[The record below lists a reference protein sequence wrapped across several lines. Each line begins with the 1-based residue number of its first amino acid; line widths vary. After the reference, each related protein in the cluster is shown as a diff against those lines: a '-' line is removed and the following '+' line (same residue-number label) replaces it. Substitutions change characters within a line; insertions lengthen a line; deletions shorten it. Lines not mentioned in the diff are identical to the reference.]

1 MRQSKELCRRASALS
16 GRRECGRA
24 RQRLRTGPLTEA
36 GGPGGGRARWRA
48 RWARPRWCG
57 RCASA
62 PSTSAAGWAR
72 GWAARRRSTGARS
85 GTAWSRR
92 RAIFH
97 CAQPPLRL
105 SHLCSTSSR
114 VACTAL
120 TVMYLY
126 VSNLLY
132 ICMVKSEPA
141 MALTVLRRRAWPWAW
156 PRRSPRASRTG
167 ARSLSRSWHAPPRRP
182 APRPR
187 PLAAMP
193 DTLGRAPVAQ
203 AAPQPC
209 MGAPSADTACLNLE
223 RRGSSE
229 WEGPD
234 AERGRARARAA
245 RLSAAAAAR
254 ADDRDPAQPGD
265 RAAAVPCGDRGGGRG
280 ARAAAAGPCGRRGGG
295 APAHALAAKVRVQVR
310 PFTVSPSAPRRW
322 HPQAP
327 PMHCHCFASRMGSR
341 SGAA

>member
-1 MRQSKELCRRASALS
+1 MKRTLLSRARMLRGQRTVASILLARAQQMRQSKELCRRASALS

-141 MALTVLRRRAWPWAW
+141 MALTSRNVLRRRARPWAW

-193 DTLGRAPVAQ
+193 DTLGRAPEGLGRAAALHGRTQRRHSMLESGAQ
-203 AAPQPC
+203 GLIRVGRA
-209 MGAPSADTACLNLE
+209 G
-223 RRGSSE
+223 RGT
-229 WEGPD
+229 
-234 AERGRARARAA
+234 RARARA
-245 RLSAAAAAR
+245 
-254 ADDRDPAQPGD
+254 
-265 RAAAVPCGDRGGGRG
+265 RGAPERGCRG
-280 ARAAAAGPCGRRGGG
+280 ARR
-295 APAHALAAKVRVQVR
+295 
-310 PFTVSPSAPRRW
+310 
-322 HPQAP
+322 
-327 PMHCHCFASRMGSR
+327 
-341 SGAA
+341 

>member
-1 MRQSKELCRRASALS
+1 MWATTWPLRNFDRSRMKRMLLSRARMLRGQRTVASILLARAQQVRQSKELCRRASALS

-141 MALTVLRRRAWPWAW
+141 MALTVLRRRGHGPGQGGRRALPGLGPGVCHAHGT
-156 PRRSPRASRTG
+156 PRPG
-167 ARSLSRSWHAPPRRP
+167 ARRP
-182 APRPR
+182 A
-187 PLAAMP
+187 
-193 DTLGRAPVAQ
+193 RAPW
-203 AAPQPC
+203 PPC
-209 MGAPSADTACLNLE
+209 RTP
-223 RRGSSE
+223 
-229 WEGPD
+229 W
-234 AERGRARARAA
+234 
-245 RLSAAAAAR
+245 
-254 ADDRDPAQPGD
+254 
-265 RAAAVPCGDRGGGRG
+265 
-280 ARAAAAGPCGRRGGG
+280 AGPRR
-295 APAHALAAKVRVQVR
+295 A
-310 PFTVSPSAPRRW
+310 
-322 HPQAP
+322 
-327 PMHCHCFASRMGSR
+327 
-341 SGAA
+341 

>member
-1 MRQSKELCRRASALS
+1 MLRGQRTVASILLARAQQMRQSKELCRRASALS

-120 TVMYLY
+120 TVIYLY

-193 DTLGRAPVAQ
+193 DTLGRAPEGLGRAAALHGRTQRRHSMLESGAQ
-203 AAPQPC
+203 GLIRVGRA
-209 MGAPSADTACLNLE
+209 G
-223 RRGSSE
+223 RGT
-229 WEGPD
+229 
-234 AERGRARARAA
+234 RARARA
-245 RLSAAAAAR
+245 
-254 ADDRDPAQPGD
+254 
-265 RAAAVPCGDRGGGRG
+265 RGAPERGCRG
-280 ARAAAAGPCGRRGGG
+280 ARR
-295 APAHALAAKVRVQVR
+295 
-310 PFTVSPSAPRRW
+310 
-322 HPQAP
+322 
-327 PMHCHCFASRMGSR
+327 
-341 SGAA
+341 